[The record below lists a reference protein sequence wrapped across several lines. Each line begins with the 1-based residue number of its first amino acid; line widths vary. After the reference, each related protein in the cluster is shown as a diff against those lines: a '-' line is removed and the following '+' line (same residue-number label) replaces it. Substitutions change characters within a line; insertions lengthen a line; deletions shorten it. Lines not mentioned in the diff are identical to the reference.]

1 LTESIDLTPY
11 DQIKIEDLVVRT
23 IIGIFDRERDRRQ
36 EVKINLTLWADIR
49 PAARSDDIE
58 QAVDYRQLTK
68 RIIEHVTDSH
78 CMLLERL
85 TEEIANLVLENQSNV
100 ATRVKVEKPGALRYS
115 RSVGVEIFRTR
126 LR

>member
-1 LTESIDLTPY
+1 MTESIDLTPY

-58 QAVDYRQLTK
+58 QAVDYRHLTK

-85 TEEIANLVLENQSNV
+85 TEEIANLVLENQSIV

>member
-1 LTESIDLTPY
+1 MTEPIDLTPY

-85 TEEIANLVLENQSNV
+85 TEELASLVLENQSIV
-100 ATRVKVEKPGALRYS
+100 ATRIKVEKPGALRYS
-115 RSVGVEIFRTR
+115 RSVGIEIFRTQ

>member
-1 LTESIDLTPY
+1 MTESIDLTPY

-85 TEEIANLVLENQSNV
+85 TEEIANLVLENQSIV